1 MTLYLV
7 FFKRRRHVPS
17 ATKPDIKLRPPA
29 QPRTLDPELRAHSK
43 ASEPGWDWQK
53 LSFVL
58 EKKGEVQDE
67 EIWKAQKRINSALH
81 STLQAGYAL
90 FETNLQNDQLQHRR
104 YLQTSSG
111 DEAKARAAV
120 ISSLEDCVNAEP

>member
-1 MTLYLV
+1 M
-7 FFKRRRHVPS
+7 K
-17 ATKPDIKLRPPA
+17 
-29 QPRTLDPELRAHSK
+29 AHAK
-43 ASEPGWDWQK
+43 ASEPGWDWHK

-67 EIWKAQKRINSALH
+67 EISKAQKRINSALH
-81 STLQAGYAL
+81 NTLQAGFAL

-120 ISSLEDCVNAEP
+120 ISSLEDLFLNRICNIIFESLREGR